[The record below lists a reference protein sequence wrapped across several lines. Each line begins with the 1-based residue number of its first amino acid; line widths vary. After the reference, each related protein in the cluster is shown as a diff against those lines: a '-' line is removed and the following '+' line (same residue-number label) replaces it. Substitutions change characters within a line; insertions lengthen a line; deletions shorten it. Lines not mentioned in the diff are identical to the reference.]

1 MSPLYRNQSINWVY
15 KSLNWFL
22 YDKNIEH
29 QRVNVVWI
37 LIIAE
42 ELFLEN
48 VFSDVVTLMV
58 LLFTP

>member
-1 MSPLYRNQSINWVY
+1 MSPLYRNQSINWLY
-15 KSLNWFL
+15 KSVNWFL
-22 YDKNIEH
+22 YDKNIER